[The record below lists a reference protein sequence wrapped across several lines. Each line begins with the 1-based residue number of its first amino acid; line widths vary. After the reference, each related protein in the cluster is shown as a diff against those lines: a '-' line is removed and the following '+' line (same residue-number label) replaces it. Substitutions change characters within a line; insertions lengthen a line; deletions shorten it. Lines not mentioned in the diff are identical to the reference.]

1 MLIVISALAFAFL
14 MFSLL
19 HAATGPAIR
28 KRFAFAT
35 GMIAIFAM
43 PMMYVW
49 LLKISWA
56 RGAAYAFWQ
65 DFRPAFLGAEI
76 VVAVLLVG
84 ISRLRSLSL
93 WTTAPLVMSHCI
105 FWLYFSWPHL
115 YALPQQELLSPRFF
129 MLAFPLSG
137 LIWLLY
143 WQTAHTNQPQP
154 GRDVGRVRLA
164 LGALAAIVFLLLA
177 WWPSHAHPIGGNGQL
192 DSLVIELDR
201 SRCFGSCL
209 PYDMTIRG
217 DGDVR
222 FTGWHR
228 YRETEYTNHATLAP
242 EQVSQIVQALNR
254 SRFFALDDRAFDW
267 CFDTPTVSISV
278 TVNGKSKSVGSDSD
292 CFGPKFGRQA
302 RFVQAAAEI
311 DSIVGTSRWIQR

>member
-1 MLIVISALAFAFL
+1 
-14 MFSLL
+14 
-19 HAATGPAIR
+19 
-28 KRFAFAT
+28 
-35 GMIAIFAM
+35 
-43 PMMYVW
+43 
-49 LLKISWA
+49 
-56 RGAAYAFWQ
+56 
-65 DFRPAFLGAEI
+65 
-76 VVAVLLVG
+76 
-84 ISRLRSLSL
+84 
-93 WTTAPLVMSHCI
+93 
-105 FWLYFSWPHL
+105 
-115 YALPQQELLSPRFF
+115 
-129 MLAFPLSG
+129 
-137 LIWLLY
+137 
-143 WQTAHTNQPQP
+143 
-154 GRDVGRVRLA
+154 
-164 LGALAAIVFLLLA
+164 
-177 WWPSHAHPIGGNGQL
+177 
-192 DSLVIELDR
+192 
-201 SRCFGSCL
+201 
-209 PYDMTIRG
+209 MTIRG